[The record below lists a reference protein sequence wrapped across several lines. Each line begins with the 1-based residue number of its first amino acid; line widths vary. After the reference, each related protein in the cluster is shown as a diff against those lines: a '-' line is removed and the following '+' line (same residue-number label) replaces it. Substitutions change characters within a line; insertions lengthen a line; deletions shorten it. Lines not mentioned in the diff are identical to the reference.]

1 MIYVYNRNVESFS
14 VMDNNYPIYRGAS
27 ILGNPYTHLPVKD
40 TKAMFQCKTREEA
53 IEKYDKYFD
62 LMYGRNVEFTKV
74 VDEMYEKY
82 KNGEDLFLECYC
94 KKYSCFEFHDD
105 ETICHGDV
113 IKKKLQNML
122 IKEKYNGYKKNS
134 KRIY

>member
-1 MIYVYNRNVESFS
+1 MIYVYNRNVEDFS

-62 LMYGRNVEFTKV
+62 LMYGNNIEFTKV

-82 KNGEDLFLECYC
+82 KNGEDIYLGCYC
-94 KKYSCFEFHDD
+94 KPQL
-105 ETICHGDV
+105 CHGD
-113 IKKKLQNML
+113 IIAKKLQQRL
-122 IKEKYNGYKKNS
+122 IKERYKTYKNVG
-134 KRIY
+134 KQINH

>member
-1 MIYVYNRNVESFS
+1 MIYVYNRNVEDFS

-40 TKAMFQCKTREEA
+40 TKAMYQCKTREEA

-62 LMYGRNVEFTKV
+62 LMYGRNVEFTRV

-94 KKYSCFEFHDD
+94 KKYPCADGIKHDD
-105 ETICHGDV
+105 EVQCHGD
-113 IKKKLQNML
+113 IIAKKLQEMF
-122 IKEKYNGYKKNS
+122 IKEKYKTHKNVR
-134 KRIY
+134 K

>member
-1 MIYVYNRNVESFS
+1 MIYVYNREKEDYS
-14 VMDNNYPIYRGAS
+14 MLDNNYPIYRGVS

-62 LMYGRNVEFTKV
+62 IMYGNNIEFTKII
-74 VDEMYEKY
+74 DEMYEKY

-94 KKYSCFEFHDD
+94 KPQP
-105 ETICHGDV
+105 CHGD
-113 IKKKLQNML
+113 IIAKKLQEMF
-122 IKEKYNGYKKNS
+122 IKEKFKTYKNVGK
-134 KRIY
+134 

>member
-1 MIYVYNRNVESFS
+1 MIYVYNRNVEDFS
-14 VMDNNYPIYRGAS
+14 ALENNYYIGREN
-27 ILGNPYTHLPVKD
+27 ILSNPYTHLPVKD

-62 LMYGRNVEFTKV
+62 IMYGNNIEFTKI

-94 KKYSCFEFHDD
+94 KPQP
-105 ETICHGDV
+105 CHGD
-113 IKKKLQNML
+113 IIAKKLQQRL
-122 IKEKYNGYKKNS
+122 IKERYKIYKNVG
-134 KRIY
+134 KQINH

>member
-1 MIYVYNRNVESFS
+1 MIYVYNREKEDYS
-14 VMDNNYPIYRGAS
+14 MLDNNYPIYRGAS

-94 KKYSCFEFHDD
+94 KPQP
-105 ETICHGDV
+105 CHGD
-113 IKKKLQNML
+113 IIAKKLQERF
-122 IKEKYNGYKKNS
+122 IKEKYKTYKNVGK
-134 KRIY
+134 

>member
-1 MIYVYNRNVESFS
+1 MIYVYNRNVEDFS
-14 VMDNNYPIYRGAS
+14 MLENNYYIGREN
-27 ILGNPYTHLPVKD
+27 ILSNPYTHLPLKD

-94 KKYSCFEFHDD
+94 GKGENGEKK
-105 ETICHGDV
+105 CHGEV
-113 IKKKLQNML
+113 IAEKLQKRL
-122 IKEKYNGYKKNS
+122 LKEKYEEYRRKKN
-134 KRIY
+134 K

>member
-1 MIYVYNRNVESFS
+1 MIYVYNREKEDYS
-14 VMDNNYPIYRGAS
+14 MLDNNYPIYRGVS
-27 ILGNPYTHLPVKD
+27 ILGNPYTHLPLKD

-94 KKYSCFEFHDD
+94 KPQP
-105 ETICHGDV
+105 CHGD
-113 IKKKLQNML
+113 IIAKKLQQRL
-122 IKEKYNGYKKNS
+122 IKEKYKTYKNVGK
-134 KRIY
+134 

>member
-1 MIYVYNRNVESFS
+1 MIYVYNREKEDYS
-14 VMDNNYPIYRGAS
+14 MLDNNYPIYRGVS

-62 LMYGRNVEFTKV
+62 IMYGNNIEFTKII
-74 VDEMYEKY
+74 DEMYEKY

-94 KKYSCFEFHDD
+94 KPQP
-105 ETICHGDV
+105 CHGD
-113 IKKKLQNML
+113 IIAKKLQEMF
-122 IKEKYNGYKKNS
+122 IKEKYKTYKNVGK
-134 KRIY
+134 

>member
-1 MIYVYNRNVESFS
+1 MIYVYNREKEDYS
-14 VMDNNYPIYRGAS
+14 MLDNNYPIYRGVS

-62 LMYGRNVEFTKV
+62 IMYGNNIEFTKV

-82 KNGEDLFLECYC
+82 KNGEDIYLECFC
-94 KKYSCFEFHDD
+94 KPQL
-105 ETICHGDV
+105 CHGD
-113 IKKKLQNML
+113 IIAKKLQEMF
-122 IKEKYNGYKKNS
+122 IKEKYKTYKNVRK
-134 KRIY
+134 

>member
-1 MIYVYNRNVESFS
+1 MIYVYNRNVEDFS
-14 VMDNNYPIYRGAS
+14 MLKNNYYIGREN
-27 ILGNPYTHLPVKD
+27 ILSNPYTHLPVKD

-94 KKYSCFEFHDD
+94 KPQP
-105 ETICHGDV
+105 CHGD
-113 IKKKLQNML
+113 IIAKKLQERF
-122 IKEKYNGYKKNS
+122 IKEKYKTYKNVGK
-134 KRIY
+134 